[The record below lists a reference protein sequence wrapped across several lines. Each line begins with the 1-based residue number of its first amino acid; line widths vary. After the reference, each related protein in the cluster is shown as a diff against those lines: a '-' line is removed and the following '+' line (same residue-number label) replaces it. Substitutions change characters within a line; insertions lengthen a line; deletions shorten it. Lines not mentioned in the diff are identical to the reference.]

1 MRVTT
6 KYTTKKAGVIMN
18 LVWVS
23 IMIVGLGIMLF
34 TNTESAFSTILS
46 GSEKAIALSL
56 KLWAI
61 YAIWL
66 GLLKI
71 VEETKLD
78 QKIAKLLSPI
88 IDFLIGKTDDKTKNY
103 VAINLTS
110 NLLGMGNAA
119 TPSGIDGMASLD
131 KGSKYITSAMAM
143 FFILNVTSLQLLP
156 TTVISLRVL
165 HGSKSPNDIILPTL
179 IATIASTISG
189 IVLVKLCK
197 KCFRHGDNNE

>member
-1 MRVTT
+1 
-6 KYTTKKAGVIMN
+6 MN
-18 LVWVS
+18 LIWVA

-34 TNTESAFSTILS
+34 SNVDMAFATILT

-71 VEETKLD
+71 VEETHLD

-88 IDFLIGKTDDKTKNY
+88 IDFLVGKTDDKTKNY
-103 VAINLTS
+103 IAINLTS
-110 NLLGMGNAA
+110 NLLGMGNAS
-119 TPSGIDGMASLD
+119 TPSGIDGMAGLD
-131 KGSKYITSAMAM
+131 KGSKYITTAMAM
-143 FFILNVTSLQLLP
+143 FFILNVTSLQLIP

-165 HGSKSPNDIILPTL
+165 HGSKSANDIILPTL
-179 IATIASTISG
+179 ISTIASTISG
-189 IVLVKLCK
+189 VVLVKMLK
-197 KCFRHGDNNE
+197 RCFRKGDRNE